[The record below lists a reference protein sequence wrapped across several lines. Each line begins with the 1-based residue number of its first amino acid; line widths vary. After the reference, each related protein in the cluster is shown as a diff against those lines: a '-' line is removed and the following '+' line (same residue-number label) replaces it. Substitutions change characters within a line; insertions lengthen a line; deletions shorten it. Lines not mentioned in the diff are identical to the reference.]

1 MIHHYFVK
9 DFFVSF
15 GFFYSAKFY
24 FHFVFPSCISCD
36 EITDKF
42 LYPRFKFGAQSE
54 FSGSNRAAGL
64 LEIERLPQTYNVE
77 LFSGRWDAVKSL
89 PLILDNHTSHL
100 CRDNICKFS
109 CGFTMLGRQ
118 KNPSVGALL
127 QFIAQPINLQHVTM
141 TFNVRK
147 VMVNQKKIETNF
159 VCFTSFRSIG
169 LSVSLVTATWA
180 SRSPD

>member
-1 MIHHYFVK
+1 MK

-64 LEIERLPQTYNVE
+64 LEIERLPKTYNVE
-77 LFSGRWDAVKSL
+77 FFSGR
-89 PLILDNHTSHL
+89 
-100 CRDNICKFS
+100 
-109 CGFTMLGRQ
+109 
-118 KNPSVGALL
+118 
-127 QFIAQPINLQHVTM
+127 
-141 TFNVRK
+141 
-147 VMVNQKKIETNF
+147 
-159 VCFTSFRSIG
+159 
-169 LSVSLVTATWA
+169 
-180 SRSPD
+180 

>member
-15 GFFYSAKFY
+15 VFFYSAKFY

-36 EITDKF
+36 EISDKF

-64 LEIERLPQTYNVE
+64 LEIERLPKTYNVE
-77 LFSGRWDAVKSL
+77 FFSGRWDAVKSL
-89 PLILDNHTSHL
+89 PLILDNHTSRL

-109 CGFTMLGRQ
+109 FVFTMLGRQ

-127 QFIAQPINLQHVTM
+127 QFIAQPIHLQHVTM

-147 VMVNQKKIETNF
+147 INSKK
-159 VCFTSFRSIG
+159 
-169 LSVSLVTATWA
+169 TWNKFCVFYFF
-180 SRSPD
+180 